1 MQSFTL
7 ADPSISE
14 NKELYESLT
23 ADYADFCEHICDDS
37 EAETMEWV
45 TPLFKRGRVD
55 AAGRALVSPNTE
67 YDKFEESLAI
77 INNWRSA
84 HSRPLYTFRF
94 GLRRYAERI
103 DPNVLVAQRIKRL
116 SSIISKLELRPSMR
130 LSQMQDIGGCRAV
143 VNSVKSVQALH
154 ARYKI
159 SEIKH
164 KLVSTDDYISTPKI
178 SGYRS
183 LHLVYS
189 YFSDRKQTHNGLKIE
204 VQIRSQLQH
213 AWATAVETVGTFI
226 RQALKSSIGEEDW
239 LRFFALMG
247 TALAEREESPPVP
260 GTPVEPVE
268 LRNTLRAFA
277 NRLDVCARLQA
288 YGEALHNIETLTA
301 DSDYYLLELDPS
313 AMQIKVTG
321 FKQRELTEATM
332 QYLAV
337 EKNIKGSN
345 RDAVLVS
352 VDSMTSLRRAYPNY
366 FLDTNLFVEAVN
378 QAIA

>member
-1 MQSFTL
+1 
-7 ADPSISE
+7 
-14 NKELYESLT
+14 
-23 ADYADFCEHICDDS
+23 
-37 EAETMEWV
+37 MEWV
-45 TPLFKRGRVD
+45 TPQFTRGRVD
-55 AAGRALVSPNTE
+55 AAGRALVAPNIEHEE
-67 YDKFEESLAI
+67 YETSLAV

-94 GLRRYAERI
+94 GLRRYAEAI
-103 DPNVLVAQRIKRL
+103 DPSALVAQRIKRL
-116 SSIISKLELRPSMR
+116 SSIFWKLQLRPNMR

-143 VNSVKSVQALH
+143 VSSVEAVRALH
-154 ARYKI
+154 ARYKS

-164 KLVSTDDYISTPKI
+164 KLISTDDYILNPKS

-189 YFSDRKQTHNGLKIE
+189 YFSDRKTTHNGLKIE

-226 RQALKSSIGEEDW
+226 RQALKSSIGEDDW

-247 TALAEREESPPVP
+247 TALAERENSAPVP
-260 GTPVEPVE
+260 GTPVEPAGLRSE
-268 LRNTLRAFA
+268 LRSFA
-277 NRLDVCARLQA
+277 DRLDVCARLQA
-288 YGEALHNIETLTA
+288 YGEALHNIETLPA
-301 DSDYYLLELDPS
+301 NSDYYLLELDPL

-321 FKQRELTEATM
+321 YKQRDLTKATGH
-332 QYLAV
+332 YLDV
-337 EKNIKGSN
+337 EKTIVGTNK
-345 RDAVLVS
+345 DAVLVS

-378 QAIA
+378 QAIM

>member
-1 MQSFTL
+1 
-7 ADPSISE
+7 
-14 NKELYESLT
+14 
-23 ADYADFCEHICDDS
+23 
-37 EAETMEWV
+37 MEWV
-45 TPLFKRGRVD
+45 TPQFARGRVD
-55 AAGRALVSPNTE
+55 AAGRALVGPNTE
-67 YDKFEESLAI
+67 YDEYEDSLAV

-94 GLRRYAERI
+94 GLRRYAEAV
-103 DPNVLVAQRIKRL
+103 DPSALVAQRIKRL
-116 SSIISKLELRPSMR
+116 SSIYFKLRLRPNMR

-143 VNSVKSVQALH
+143 VSSVDAVRALH
-154 ARYKI
+154 ARYKS

-164 KLVSTDDYISTPKI
+164 KLISTDDYIATPKP

-189 YFSDRKQTHNGLKIE
+189 YFSDHKTTHNGLKIE

-226 RQALKSSIGEEDW
+226 RQALKSSIGEGDW

-247 TALAEREESPPVP
+247 TALAKNENSAPVP
-260 GTPVEPVE
+260 GTPIDPIE
-268 LRNTLRAFA
+268 LRDELRDYA

-288 YGEALHNIETLTA
+288 YGEALHNVETLPA
-301 DSDYYLLELDPS
+301 NSDYYLLELDPS

-321 FKQRELTEATM
+321 YKKKDLTNATGH
-332 QYLAV
+332 YLEV
-337 EKNIKGSN
+337 EKTISGTNK
-345 RDAVLVS
+345 DAVLVS

-366 FLDTNLFVEAVN
+366 FLDTSLFVEEVN
-378 QAIA
+378 HVIF

>member
-1 MQSFTL
+1 
-7 ADPSISE
+7 
-14 NKELYESLT
+14 
-23 ADYADFCEHICDDS
+23 
-37 EAETMEWV
+37 
-45 TPLFKRGRVD
+45 VD
-55 AAGRALVSPNTE
+55 AAGRALVAPNIEHEE
-67 YDKFEESLAI
+67 YETSLAV

-94 GLRRYAERI
+94 GLRRYAEAI
-103 DPNVLVAQRIKRL
+103 DPSALVAQRIKRL
-116 SSIISKLELRPSMR
+116 SSIFWKLQLRPNMR

-143 VNSVKSVQALH
+143 VSSVEAVRALH
-154 ARYKI
+154 ARYKS

-164 KLVSTDDYISTPKI
+164 KLISTDDYILNPKS

-189 YFSDRKQTHNGLKIE
+189 YFSDRKTTHNGLKIE

-226 RQALKSSIGEEDW
+226 RQALKSSIGEDDW

-247 TALAEREESPPVP
+247 TALAERENSAPVP
-260 GTPVEPVE
+260 GTPVEPAGLRSE
-268 LRNTLRAFA
+268 LRSFA
-277 NRLDVCARLQA
+277 DRLDVCARLQA
-288 YGEALHNIETLTA
+288 YGEALHNIETLPA
-301 DSDYYLLELDPS
+301 NSDYYLLELDPL

-321 FKQRELTEATM
+321 YKQRDLTKATGH
-332 QYLAV
+332 YLDV
-337 EKNIKGSN
+337 EKTIVGTNK
-345 RDAVLVS
+345 DAVLVS

-378 QAIA
+378 QAIM

>member
-1 MQSFTL
+1 MK
-7 ADPSISE
+7 ADRS
-14 NKELYESLT
+14 KLK
-23 ADYADFCEHICDDS
+23 ADQ
-37 EAETMEWV
+37 MEWV
-45 TPLFKRGRVD
+45 TPLFTRGRVD
-55 AAGRALVSPNTE
+55 AAGRALVSPTTDYEE
-67 YDKFEESLAI
+67 YEDSLGV

-94 GLRRYAERI
+94 GLRRYAEAI
-103 DPNVLVAQRIKRL
+103 DPGALVAQRIKRL
-116 SSIISKLELRPSMR
+116 SSIYWKLQLRPNMR

-143 VNSVKSVQALH
+143 VSSVDAVKALH
-154 ARYKI
+154 ARYKS

-164 KLVSTDDYISTPKI
+164 KLVSTDDYIANPKG

-189 YFSDRKQTHNGLKIE
+189 YFSDRKTAHNGLKIE

-226 RQALKSSIGEEDW
+226 RQALKSSIGEDDW

-247 TALAEREESPPVP
+247 TALAEREGSAPVP
-260 GTPVEPVE
+260 NTPVEPVG
-268 LRNTLRAFA
+268 LRNELRAFA

-288 YGEALHNIETLTA
+288 YGEALHNIETLPA
-301 DSDYYLLELDPS
+301 NSDYYLLELDPS

-321 FKQRELTEATM
+321 YKQKDLTAATV
-332 QYLAV
+332 QYLDV
-337 EKNIKGSN
+337 EKTIAGTNK
-345 RDAVLVS
+345 DAVLVS